1 MEPLE
6 RLEPIVANKTEC
18 DVEGQVIN
26 TGPLDTTFPFTIVPP
41 PKSEVR
47 ENDAS
52 FTGLLYVSR
61 SEGFARIGFFIWGA
75 KTNGGAMKT
84 FFFAITFVFFLTS
97 ATFAQTPF
105 YEGKTIRVV
114 IGYSAGGTND
124 LWARAIARFWGKY
137 IPGNP
142 TMIVQNMPG
151 AATLVA
157 ANYVYGVGKAD
168 GLTLGLIAN
177 ALFFNQIQG
186 QKEVKF
192 DWAKFSWIGS
202 PEETSEMLSM
212 RADTPF
218 KTLDDIRKS
227 AVPPKCGTTGAGTP
241 GHYFPRLMEE
251 VLGLKFDLVAGYP
264 GASEIDLAMEKGE
277 VQCRGGTTS
286 AFFGREPGRTW
297 AKTGFVRILVIG
309 GSKRDSRAPDVPTI
323 WEYMEKYKTPEAG
336 KRLTT
341 VLLSPGPFGRPIV
354 GGPGIPADR
363 IKMLRDGFMKAMSDP
378 DLLAEAAKRG
388 WEPDPVSGD
397 KLEALAR
404 DVVSLPPEVVAR
416 MNVVLGK

>member
-1 MEPLE
+1 
-6 RLEPIVANKTEC
+6 
-18 DVEGQVIN
+18 
-26 TGPLDTTFPFTIVPP
+26 
-41 PKSEVR
+41 
-47 ENDAS
+47 
-52 FTGLLYVSR
+52 
-61 SEGFARIGFFIWGA
+61 
-75 KTNGGAMKT
+75 MKT
-84 FFFAITFVFFLTS
+84 AFFALALALSLTS
-97 ATFAQTPF
+97 TSFAQTPF
-105 YEGKTIRVV
+105 YQGKTIRVV

-151 AATLVA
+151 AATMIA

-177 ALFFNQIQG
+177 ALFFNQLQG
-186 QKEVKF
+186 QKEAKF

-227 AVPPKCGTTGAGTP
+227 AVAPKCGTTGAGTP

-251 VLGLKFDLVAGYP
+251 VLGLKFDLVTGYP
-264 GASEIDLAMEKGE
+264 GASDIDLAMEKGE

-297 AKTGFVRILVIG
+297 AKTGFVRVLVIG
-309 GSKRDSRAPDVPTI
+309 GAKRDPRAPDVPTI
-323 WEYMEKYKTPEAG
+323 WEQMEKYKTPEAG

-363 IKMLRDGFMKAMSDP
+363 VKMLRDGFMKAMSDP
-378 DLLAEAAKRG
+378 DLLAEATKRG
-388 WEPDPVSGD
+388 WEPDPVSGER
-397 KLEALAR
+397 LEALAR
-404 DVVSLPPEVVAR
+404 EVVSLPPEVISR

>member
-1 MEPLE
+1 
-6 RLEPIVANKTEC
+6 
-18 DVEGQVIN
+18 
-26 TGPLDTTFPFTIVPP
+26 
-41 PKSEVR
+41 
-47 ENDAS
+47 
-52 FTGLLYVSR
+52 
-61 SEGFARIGFFIWGA
+61 
-75 KTNGGAMKT
+75 MKT
-84 FFFAITFVFFLTS
+84 LLFTLTFAFLFTS
-97 ATFAQTPF
+97 ATFSQTPF
-105 YEGKTIRVV
+105 YQGKTIRVV

-151 AATLVA
+151 AATMIA
-157 ANYVYGVGKAD
+157 ANYIYSVDKSE

-192 DWAKFSWIGS
+192 DWAKFAWIGS

-218 KTLDDIRKS
+218 KALDDIRKS

-251 VLGLKFDLVAGYP
+251 VLGLKFDLVTGYP
-264 GASEIDLAMEKGE
+264 GASEIDLAIEKGE

-297 AKTGFVRILVIG
+297 MKTGFARILVIG
-309 GSKRDSRAPDVPTI
+309 GSKRDARAPDVPTI
-323 WEYMEKYKTPEAG
+323 WEEIEKYKTPEAG

-363 IKMLRDGFMKAMSDP
+363 VKTLRDGFMKAMRDP
-378 DLLAEAAKRG
+378 ELLAEAAKRG
-388 WEPDPVSGD
+388 WEPDPVSGE

-404 DVVSLPPEVVAR
+404 EVVTLPPEVIAR